1 MSADNTS
8 WNLES
13 FVDALVIELDKT
25 RETLALKSINKSV
38 SYTVK
43 DMSMDLQ
50 IFPKY
55 NGDQVTFLT
64 AQPGE
69 TGASKVTLQ
78 LASVTDQQVRNTTK
92 RISEKD
98 DVKID
103 KLDIDEDTK
112 KTLRKIGVTS
122 ANDLEEIKKKN
133 VDIETQA
140 PGKVDYGKLA
150 NLIQKAKRN
159 NNPPKINKV
168 SVNKSNDAQTI
179 IIDGKNLS
187 TDAAF
192 TPVIVVNDRLVSIE
206 KFNDKQLKIHVP
218 NYMLSKG
225 KNDMILT
232 LDPYSICRLK
242 ITSA

>member
-1 MSADNTS
+1 MSADNKS

-13 FVDALVIELDKT
+13 FVDALVVELDKT

-55 NGDQVTFLT
+55 NGDQVSFLT

-78 LASVTDQQVRNTTK
+78 LASVTDQQIRNTTK
-92 RISEKD
+92 RIGEKD
-98 DVKID
+98 DIKID
-103 KLDIDEDTK
+103 KLDVDDDTK
-112 KTLRKIGVTS
+112 KALRKIGVTS
-122 ANDLEEIKKKN
+122 ANDLEEMKKKN
-133 VDIETQA
+133 VDVESQA
-140 PGKVDYGKLA
+140 PGKVDYSKLA

-159 NNPPKINKV
+159 NNPPKINRV
-168 SVNKSNDAQTI
+168 SVNKSDEAQTI

-187 TDAAF
+187 TDASF
-192 TPVIVVNDRLVSIE
+192 TPVIVINNKLVTLE
-206 KFNDKQLKIHVP
+206 KHDNKQLKIHVP
-218 NYMLSKG
+218 NYVLSKG
-225 KNDMILT
+225 QNDMILT
-232 LDPYSICRLK
+232 LDPYSVCRLK